1 MDSQLEKTHGGLLL
15 YMITSGKLLYVQKW
29 KYSEI
34 PTTMVDEE
42 DRNCKINL
50 FNKESSTTTFISD

>member
-1 MDSQLEKTHGGLLL
+1 MDSQLENTHGRLLL
-15 YMITSGKLLYVQKW
+15 YMITSAKLFYVQKW

-42 DRNCKINL
+42 DRNGKINL
-50 FNKESSTTTFISD
+50 FNRESSTTTVHY